1 MMGENFMT
9 IQIVRD
15 AVDGLHQAFYEF
27 KAANDERLALLET
40 KGINDPLVD
49 EKVTK
54 LNVAIDQAQNR
65 LTRLETAAQRP
76 NLAFGADEDTGAKA
90 EFFSYV
96 RKGMEG
102 LEQKSLTSLNDA
114 SGGYLIPPSML
125 DKIHSSMQ
133 VSSPMRSISRVTG
146 ISTDALELLQEK
158 GSAEVGWVAETAERP
173 ETGTPELQK
182 IRIPVHQIYAKPRA
196 SQKLLDDSSVDI
208 ESWLAQKIAEK
219 MSLSENSAFING
231 DGNGKPKGFLVY
243 PLVEVGKPE
252 WGKFEAVSSKA
263 NDALTDGDVLVEAFH
278 SLKAQYLNGATWMM
292 ARSALAAIR
301 KLKGDNKQYL
311 WQPSMI
317 EGTPATLLGCP
328 VVIADDMPALDVK
341 KPSVAI
347 AFGNF
352 REAYQIVD
360 RAGLHVLRDPFS
372 AKPYVEFYATKR
384 VGGDVINFDAL
395 KLVQFAKA

>member
-1 MMGENFMT
+1 MSTQVIRE
-9 IQIVRD
+9 
-15 AVDGLHQAFYEF
+15 AVDTLQQAFQEF
-27 KAANDERLALLET
+27 KAANDQRLEVLEI
-40 KGINDPLVD
+40 KGSIDPLVD
-49 EKVTK
+49 EKVNR
-54 LNVAIDQAQNR
+54 LNEVVEKAHNR
-65 LTRLETAAQRP
+65 LTRLEAAAQRP
-76 NLAFGADEDTGAKA
+76 YLPTVNEQDGGEKA
-90 EFFSYV
+90 AFFSYV

-102 LEQKSLTSLNDA
+102 IEQKSLTSLSDA

-125 DKIHSSMQ
+125 DKIHSTM
-133 VSSPMRSISRVTG
+133 VVTSPMRSLSRVTS

-158 GSAEVGWVAETAERP
+158 GSADVGWVAETAERP
-173 ETGTPELQK
+173 ETQTPELKK

-219 MSLSENSAFING
+219 MILTENAAFFTG
-231 DGNGKPKGFLVY
+231 DGDGKPRGFLTY
-243 PLVEVGKPE
+243 ELVELGKGD
-252 WGKFEAVSSKA
+252 WGKFEAVPSKSI
-263 NDALTDGDVLVEAFH
+263 DRLEDGDVLMSTFH
-278 SLKAQYLNGATWMM
+278 ALKAQYLSGATWLV

-301 KLKGDNKQYL
+301 KLKGENRQYL

-328 VVIADDMPALDVK
+328 VAIADEMPELDEGK
-341 KPSVAI
+341 SSTAI

-395 KLVQFAKA
+395 KFIHFSKD